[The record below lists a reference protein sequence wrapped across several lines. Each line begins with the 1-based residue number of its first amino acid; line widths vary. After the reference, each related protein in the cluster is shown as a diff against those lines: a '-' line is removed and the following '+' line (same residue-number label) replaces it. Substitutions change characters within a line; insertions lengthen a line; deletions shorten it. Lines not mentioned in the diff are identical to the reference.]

1 MNPVPNRAPKKYEP
15 VRNEELAKAMIELRK
30 GSRTSPHEDSRSKRA
45 RTRKSAKT
53 KAIKDSLND

>member
-1 MNPVPNRAPKKYEP
+1 MRPVPNRAPKKYTP
-15 VRNEELAKAMIELRK
+15 VRNEELGKAMIELRQ
-30 GSRTSPHEDSRSKRA
+30 GSRTSPHEDSRTKRA